1 MNLSY
6 LHYLHD
12 YDLRDLGIIIRG
24 GGKGGR
30 GRGVREVGLG
40 AVREVKQVWELG
52 VVKLEDLVPGGGKM

>member
-1 MNLSY
+1 M
-6 LHYLHD
+6 
-12 YDLRDLGIIIRG
+12 GGG

-40 AVREVKQVWELG
+40 AVREVEQVWELG